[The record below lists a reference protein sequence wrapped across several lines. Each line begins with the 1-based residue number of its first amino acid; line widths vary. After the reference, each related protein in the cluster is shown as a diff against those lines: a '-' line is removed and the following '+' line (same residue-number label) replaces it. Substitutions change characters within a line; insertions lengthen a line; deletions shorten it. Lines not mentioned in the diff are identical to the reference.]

1 MDSTIRTILLDAIH
15 SSAPDSLAAKALDMI
30 YEQTVVIPLQRAWK
44 RKDLAALRLK
54 YICQDCKKPIR
65 YETSVYQCRY
75 CTFKRT
81 YFAQES
87 YRLDLYLVD
96 HSSRHARV

>member
-1 MDSTIRTILLDAIH
+1 MAYVIH
-15 SSAPDSLAAKALDMI
+15 VRHRFHDTNHTSAPDSLATKALDVI

-54 YICQDCKKPIR
+54 YICRDCRIR
-65 YETSVYQCRY
+65 YESVYRCRY
-75 CTFKRT
+75 CTFKKT

-87 YRLDLYLVD
+87 YRLDLYLMD
-96 HSSRHARV
+96 YCKNKMRR